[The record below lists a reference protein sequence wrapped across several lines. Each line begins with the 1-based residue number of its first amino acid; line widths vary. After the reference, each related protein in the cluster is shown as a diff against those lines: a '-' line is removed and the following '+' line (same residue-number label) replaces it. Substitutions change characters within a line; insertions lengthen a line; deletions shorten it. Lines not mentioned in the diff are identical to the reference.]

1 MNEILLINK
10 QEKIEGILLELKDD
24 LHNKD
29 ITEKNLKDLAE
40 KFADSAVFLVLQK
53 DKKQVLGFIAF
64 YCNDY
69 VNYKAFISMI
79 AVKNQYHHKG
89 WGTKLLEEAIKIS
102 QNEGMKTLSLEVA
115 KENRKAQDFYRKQ
128 GFLLV
133 KEEKNSCFMRTN
145 I

>member
-115 KENRKAQDFYRKQ
+115 K
-128 GFLLV
+128 GFLQKTGIFTGKRR
-133 KEEKNSCFMRTN
+133 KEFLFYEQKYLKLNC
-145 I
+145 

>member
-64 YCNDY
+64 YCNDCIDY
-69 VNYKAFISMI
+69 RAFISMVV
-79 AVKNQYHHKG
+79 VKNRYHHKG
-89 WGTKLLEEAIKIS
+89 WGTRLLEEAINIS
-102 QNEGMKTLSLEVA
+102 RSMGMKILSLEVA
-115 KENRKAQDFYRKQ
+115 RENKIAQAFYKKQ
-128 GFLLV
+128 GFLLI
-133 KEEKNSCFMRTN
+133 KEEKNSCFMSKD

>member
-53 DKKQVLGFIAF
+53 DL
-64 YCNDY
+64 
-69 VNYKAFISMI
+69 
-79 AVKNQYHHKG
+79 
-89 WGTKLLEEAIKIS
+89 
-102 QNEGMKTLSLEVA
+102 
-115 KENRKAQDFYRKQ
+115 
-128 GFLLV
+128 
-133 KEEKNSCFMRTN
+133 
-145 I
+145 

>member
-1 MNEILLINK
+1 
-10 QEKIEGILLELKDD
+10 
-24 LHNKD
+24 
-29 ITEKNLKDLAE
+29 
-40 KFADSAVFLVLQK
+40 
-53 DKKQVLGFIAF
+53 
-64 YCNDY
+64 
-69 VNYKAFISMI
+69 MI

-133 KEEKNSCFMRTN
+133 KEEKNSCFMSKN